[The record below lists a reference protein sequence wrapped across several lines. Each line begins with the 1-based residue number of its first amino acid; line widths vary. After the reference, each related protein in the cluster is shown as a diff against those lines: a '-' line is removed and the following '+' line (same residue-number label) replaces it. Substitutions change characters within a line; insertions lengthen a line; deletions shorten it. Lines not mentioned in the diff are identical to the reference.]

1 MRMQGPP
8 SEQLTELYL
17 RYSPSLHRRARALT
31 GNPQEAEDL
40 MQDTFLKFMTM
51 QKEGAL
57 RGEASPYTVLF
68 LIVTSKAIDRM
79 RQRARWKG
87 KLNLRDGEDFE
98 GAEHSLDMAM
108 EHEGDLSRVDAAHD
122 LALLTEGETPEV
134 LTAAY
139 LFFVEGLSLTHVGQ
153 VLNLRRDEV
162 SDVLKGFL
170 KRARARR
177 ARLEGSDG
185 EGSP

>member
-1 MRMQGPP
+1 MQGPP

-17 RYSPSLHRRARALT
+17 RYSPSIHRRARALT

-40 MQDTFLKFMTM
+40 LQDTFLKFMRM
-51 QKEGAL
+51 QEQGTL

-68 LIVTSKAIDRM
+68 LIVTSKAMDRM

-87 KLNLRDGEDFE
+87 KLDLRDDEDFE
-98 GAEHSLDMAM
+98 GAEHGLNVAVA
-108 EHEGDLSRVDAAHD
+108 HEGELSRVDAAHD
-122 LALLTEGETPEV
+122 LALLTEGEKPEV
-134 LTAAY
+134 LTAAQ

-153 VLNLRRDEV
+153 VLDQRRDEV
-162 SDVLKGFL
+162 KKVLKGFL

-177 ARLEGSDG
+177 TRLEGSDG
-185 EGSP
+185 EGLP